1 MKAFFKSVWIRI
13 ALFAKSLRQRKKNKV
28 LSSVSNAFAALD
40 GLQEKGLIMWM
51 HKDHYLLIAEPL
63 AIYVMTFGAEFFKWF
78 LFSVA
83 DWQNF
88 KNLQA
93 AYDQERVRLEGEAIR
108 QAALQHDQLTM
119 ADLDRIRRNAREQIR
134 EINPDTIP
142 QLTEFDIFIIRE
154 SAPTAVDASVE
165 NGQLVAVGHFDGSKI
180 EMEMWEDIMHNFTTS
195 EK

>member
-142 QLTEFDIFIIRE
+142 QLTEFDIFFIIRE

-180 EMEMWEDIMHNFTTS
+180 EMEMWEDIMHNFTHAD
-195 EK
+195 